1 MAEIVSLSQAKAKG
15 ATRYFTGVACKNG
28 HVAERLVSSRACTV
42 CMQERLAI
50 YKVKNRIVLLEKKR
64 TAQKLY
70 TIQNP
75 EKIVATRKSTMAK
88 HREARNAEKAAW
100 ARKNAGRVLAWT
112 RQRQLAKIQRT
123 PAWLTEDDCWMIE
136 QAYELAQLRTRLF
149 GFPWHVDHKFPLRGK
164 TVSGLHVPTNLQVI
178 PGSENSRKGN
188 RMEVA

>member
-1 MAEIVSLSQAKAKG
+1 MILVSLKEAKEAG
-15 ATRYFTGVACKNG
+15 FTRYFTGEPCG
-28 HVAERLVSSRACTV
+28 HGHISERLVSNRSCVECSRIKIAKYRI
-42 CMQERLAI
+42 E
-50 YKVKNRIVLLEKKR
+50 NRNVLLDKKNI
-64 TAQKLY
+64 AQKLY
-70 TIQNP
+70 AKKNP
-75 EKIVATRKSTMAK
+75 EKIVATRKATMAK

-123 PAWLTEDDCWMIE
+123 PAWLTDDDCWMIE

-149 GFPWHVDHKFPLRGK
+149 GFPWHVDHKLPLRGK
-164 TVSGLHVPTNLQVI
+164 KVSGLHVPTNLQVI

>member
-1 MAEIVSLSQAKAKG
+1 MILVSLKEAKAG
-15 ATRYFTGVACKNG
+15 FTRYFTGESCG
-28 HVAERLVSSRACTV
+28 HGHTSERLVS
-42 CMQERLAI
+42 
-50 YKVKNRIVLLEKKR
+50 NRSCVECSQIKIAKYRIENRDVLLEKKNI
-64 TAQKLY
+64 AQKLY
-70 TIQNP
+70 AKKNP
-75 EKIVATRKSTMAK
+75 EKIVATRKATMAK

-123 PAWLTEDDCWMIE
+123 PAWLTDDDCWMIE

-149 GFPWHVDHKFPLRGK
+149 GFPWHVDHKLPLRGK
-164 TVSGLHVPTNLQVI
+164 KVSGLHVPTNLQVI